1 MPTANAT
8 APRRA
13 KKTGARASAARRN
26 ASTAGKTA
34 ARKTTQTKTTRAK
47 AGRAKAGRAKTAR
60 AKAARARATDQT
72 RSAVRQAGTARQ
84 WPVSDRSA
92 SVVFGDYAERAVLI
106 PVGAA
111 LIVRDRVVSSVNDTL
126 SIYSSTSKA
135 QAQLRRFERR
145 GATARNRLEREVRKA
160 RVRVERELRQRR
172 REIER
177 TVGDL
182 DERRDAVTKNG
193 TDLANRVQE
202 RILSLV

>member
-1 MPTANAT
+1 MPTANT
-8 APRRA
+8 TSPRRT
-13 KKTGARASAARRN
+13 KKAGARTSAARRN
-26 ASTAGKTA
+26 GSTAGKTA
-34 ARKTTQTKTTRAK
+34 ARKTTRTKTT
-47 AGRAKAGRAKTAR
+47 RAKAGRAKTAR

-72 RSAVRQAGTARQ
+72 RSAVRQAGVAGQ
-84 WPVSDRSA
+84 WPISDRSA

-172 REIER
+172 REIEK

-182 DERRDAVTKNG
+182 DDRRDAVTKNG
-193 TDLANRVQE
+193 TELANRVQE